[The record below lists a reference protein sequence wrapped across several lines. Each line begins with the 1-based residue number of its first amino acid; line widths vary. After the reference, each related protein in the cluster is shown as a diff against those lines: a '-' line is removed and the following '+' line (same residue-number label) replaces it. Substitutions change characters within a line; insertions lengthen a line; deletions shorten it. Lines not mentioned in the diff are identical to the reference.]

1 MNKLTSKDVEGYI
14 FKVIL
19 LGDGAVGKTSLVRRF
34 MEGKFKMDYLPTI
47 GAQVYTKVVRD
58 EKEGTSVTL
67 VVWDISGQPAFS
79 NVRSDYYKGAMGVV
93 LMFDLTR
100 SGTFE
105 HLNDWLSEAM
115 RYAKSP
121 RIIVA
126 GSKCDLEHDRKV
138 LQKSGEEFA
147 SKIRAPYFETSAK
160 DGRNVEKVFTLLANT
175 LVKYSS
181 GL

>member
-1 MNKLTSKDVEGYI
+1 MNKPTGKDAQEYI

-19 LGDGAVGKTSLVRRF
+19 LGDGAVGKTSLVQRF
-34 MEGKFKMDYLPTI
+34 MEGTFKMDYLPTI
-47 GAQVYTKVVRD
+47 GAQVYTKAVR
-58 EKEGTSVTL
+58 EEGTKVTL

-79 NVRSDYYKGAMGVV
+79 NVRSDYYKGAMGIV
-93 LMFDLTR
+93 LVFDLTR
-100 SGTFE
+100 SGTFD
-105 HLNDWLSEAM
+105 HLDGWLSEAM
-115 RYAKSP
+115 KYTKSP
-121 RIIVA
+121 RIIVS

-138 LQKSGEEFA
+138 LQTSGEQFA

-160 DGRNVEKVFTLLANT
+160 DGKNVEKVFTLLANA